1 MVECRVFGMTEPTEH
16 LRDQIREML
25 LEHRGSDNPIKS
37 REISNELGIDEVESF
52 PVTRGLIKEI
62 LKEDKI
68 PVAGSSQGYFVI
80 ETEEELQDYLD
91 NLDSRAMNTIQR
103 KYLIKEAASE
113 HGFTTGDTDDTE
125 NMGLSDFL

>member
-1 MVECRVFGMTEPTEH
+1 MTAPTKH

-25 LEHRGSDNPIKS
+25 LDHRGSDNPISS
-37 REISNELGIDEVESF
+37 REISDELGIDEVESF

-68 PVAGSSQGYFVI
+68 PVAGYSQGYFVI
-80 ETEEELQDYLD
+80 ETEEELEDYLD

-103 KYLIKEAASE
+103 KYLIKNAASD
-113 HGFTTGDTDDTE
+113 HGFITHDSDDTE
-125 NMGLSDFL
+125 NMGISDFL